1 MENQGRNNNGQFENK
16 ENRIDNEFRNNQK
29 NLNSKDNE
37 QRRKAEIERLF
48 ERLSEK
54 QDSKVKNISVRASEA
69 DYVMIR
75 AKAKLSNIS
84 MSEFLLDCARSKK
97 VTGYD
102 EVESKIKEIFK

>member
-1 MENQGRNNNGQFENK
+1 
-16 ENRIDNEFRNNQK
+16 
-29 NLNSKDNE
+29 
-37 QRRKAEIERLF
+37 
-48 ERLSEK
+48 
-54 QDSKVKNISVRASEA
+54 
-69 DYVMIR
+69 MIR

>member
-1 MENQGRNNNGQFENK
+1 MENQGRNNNRQFENK

-29 NLNSKDNE
+29 NLNSKDDE

-97 VTGYD
+97 VAGYD
-102 EVESKIKEIFK
+102 EIKEKIEEIFK